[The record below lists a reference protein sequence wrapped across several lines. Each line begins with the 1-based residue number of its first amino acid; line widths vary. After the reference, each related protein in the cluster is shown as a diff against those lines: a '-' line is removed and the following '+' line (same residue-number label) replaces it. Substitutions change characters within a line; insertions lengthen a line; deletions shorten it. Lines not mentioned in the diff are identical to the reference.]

1 MRKPKTARPPCHP
14 TAGAAR
20 AFRRRTLLKALGATC
35 TVAAIGPWPV
45 KDALSSSGT
54 LSVLMWS
61 DYFPEDF
68 KNGFEKKTGIRIR
81 HTGYG
86 SNEELLQKIQSTRGR
101 GYDLVGPTLLRAPQW
116 YPLEILQP
124 FDMSRVPAEKID
136 PRMLGLSYRD
146 WMWPEGL
153 YHLPFLWG
161 TEGVSWRSDKWS
173 SSYGELSYG
182 DLWRPE
188 FVGRV
193 MGRPHSMMLGIG
205 LYLDAT
211 GKVRSNRMLDA
222 YKNEDSMRRIWSQIT
237 QFAVS
242 KRDWIRLFWNDS
254 ETQKNGFLHNGV
266 LIGQTWDGPINALQ
280 TAGEPVTYM
289 APKEGALGWLD
300 GLAMPIGAKNIEQVY
315 AFLDYFYDAKV
326 SGKHASTTGYYPV
339 AKGGREHMSEVH
351 KKQFE
356 QSFPEGAIENLW
368 WWPSEPIWYAR
379 LRGEFRDR
387 FITA

>member
-1 MRKPKTARPPCHP
+1 MRSKNTARPLSHP

-20 AFRRRTLLKALGATC
+20 AFRRRTLLKRLAAS
-35 TVAAIGPWPV
+35 AAIATLGPWPV
-45 KDALSSSGT
+45 KEAFSSSGE
-54 LSVLMWS
+54 LNVLMWS
-61 DYFPEDF
+61 DYFPDAF
-68 KNGFEKKTGIRIR
+68 KKAFKRRTGIEIR

-116 YPLEILQP
+116 KPLDILKP
-124 FDMSRVPAEKID
+124 FDMSRVPAERID

-146 WMWPEGL
+146 WEWGDGL

-161 TEGVSWRSDKWS
+161 TEGVSWRTDDWS
-173 SSYGELSYG
+173 TSYGQLSYG

-211 GKVRSNRMLDA
+211 GQVRSNRMLDA
-222 YKNEDSMRRIWSQIT
+222 YKDEESMRRIWSKIT
-237 QFAVS
+237 DFAL
-242 KRDWIRLFWNDS
+242 KHRRWIRLFWNDA
-254 ETQKNGFLHNGV
+254 ETQKAGFTQNAV
-266 LIGQTWDGPINALQ
+266 LIGQTWDGPINALRASGQ
-280 TAGEPVTYM
+280 PVQYM

-300 GLAMPIGAKNIEQVY
+300 GMSMPIGATNIEQVY
-315 AFLDYFYDAKV
+315 AFLDFFYEPKV
-326 SGKHASTTGYYPV
+326 SGQHATETGYYPV
-339 AKGGREHMSEVH
+339 AKGGRDHMSPSH
-351 KKQFE
+351 KKQFAE
-356 QSFPEGAIENLW
+356 SFPAGAIENLW

-379 LRGEFRDR
+379 MRGEFRDR
-387 FITA
+387 FIAA